1 MMRESPP
8 SRTAFVLAGGG
19 SLGAVQVGMLEALTH
34 SDIYPEFLVGSSVGA
49 INGAFFAAEPS
60 EATVRRLKATW
71 LRVERRHVFP
81 TGAVGTLLS
90 IFSGRNHLVDPS
102 PLRSLLHRNLPYQD
116 LTEAAIP
123 CHLVATD
130 VLTGAQVVLS
140 SGPALAA
147 MLASSAIP
155 AVFPPV
161 RAEGRYLVDGG
172 IANNTPISVA
182 VRLGATRVIV
192 LPTGFCCDI
201 RTPPANSIAMAL
213 HGLTLLIAR
222 QLAVDLER
230 FAHAVDLRVV
240 PPLCP
245 LLVTPYD
252 FSKTGELIERAK
264 QSTREWLEDGGL
276 ERMEIPAQMRACA

>member
-1 MMRESPP
+1 
-8 SRTAFVLAGGG
+8 
-19 SLGAVQVGMLEALTH
+19 MLEALTH
-34 SDIYPEFLVGSSVGA
+34 SGIYPDFLVGSSVGA
-49 INGAFFAAEPS
+49 INGAFFASKPDAT
-60 EATVRRLKATW
+60 TVRRLKGTW

-81 TGAVGTLLS
+81 TRAVGALFS
-90 IFSGRNHLVDPS
+90 VFSGRNYLVDSS
-102 PLRSLLHRNLPYQD
+102 PLRRLLERNLPYQD
-116 LTEAAIP
+116 LIEAAIP

-140 SGPALAA
+140 SGPALDA
-147 MLASSAIP
+147 MLASAAIP

-161 RAEGRYLVDGG
+161 RVNGRYLIDGG
-172 IANNTPISVA
+172 VANNTPISVA

-201 RTPPANSIAMAL
+201 KTPPANSIAMAL
-213 HGLTLLIAR
+213 HGLTLLISR

-230 FAHAVDLRVV
+230 FADAVDLRVV

-252 FSKTGELIERAK
+252 FSRTAELIERAD
-264 QSTREWLEDGGL
+264 QATRQWLQNGGL
-276 ERMEIPAQMRACA
+276 ERMEIPAQMRARA